1 MAVLLPGF
9 VAASD
14 YRPRHDETRRAVRR
28 AACGGVRV
36 ARHAACGGNTISP
49 PRARAVYSVV
59 TPPGNSSESISSQE
73 MPSLSTRLMALAS
86 GVATP

>member
-1 MAVLLPGF
+1 MTKR
-9 VAASD
+9 AA
-14 YRPRHDETRRAVRR
+14 RCGVRWRARG

-49 PRARAVYSVV
+49 PRAHTVYSVV
-59 TPPGNSSESISSQE
+59 TPPGNSSDSISSQE